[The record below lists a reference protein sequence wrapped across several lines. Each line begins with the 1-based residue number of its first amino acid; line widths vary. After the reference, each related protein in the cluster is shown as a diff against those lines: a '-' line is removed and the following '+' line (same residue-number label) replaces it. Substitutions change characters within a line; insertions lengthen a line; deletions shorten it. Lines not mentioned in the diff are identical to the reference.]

1 AQKMGIESEIKPVI
15 SMALGSNEV
24 NLLELTSAYGTFANK
39 GMHIKPHGITR
50 VLSRSGEVVW
60 SADFKGKRA
69 LDADSSAI
77 TTWMLRN
84 VVRSGTATRAQIG
97 RPAAGKTGTTDEAR
111 DLWFVG
117 FIPQLVT
124 GVWLGNDNNKPTY
137 GDSTTAAYTWR
148 QFMKEAI
155 KGMPVEKFPE
165 RPKLTGR
172 KATIKVKPI
181 KPRRFIT
188 KAIPKK
194 SDDSDEGNETTTSRS
209 SSRRRTRRRRSTTN
223 SSSGSSSNRRTRSR
237 RTRRRR
243 STTSQTRRKATPTRK
258 RRRSNVNSSSS
269 RRKSSPSRSQR
280 RRRTTRPAS
289 TRRRQRSSPPVRKKR
304 SAPVRRK
311 RSVAPKPKKRSAPAP
326 KKKAAPSSSGSW
338 RERLKG
344 LASNKL
350 SHRFTKFPGKT

>member
-1 AQKMGIESEIKPVI
+1 MKVGYQPTIDLAHKMGIESEIKPVI

-39 GMHIKPHGITR
+39 GTHIKPHGITR
-50 VLSRSGEVVW
+50 VLSRNGEVVW

-84 VVRSGTATRAQIG
+84 VVTSGTATRAQIG

-148 QFMKEAI
+148 QFMKEATD
-155 KGMPVEKFPE
+155 GMPVEKFPE

-172 KATIKVKPI
+172 KATIKVQPI
-181 KPRRFIT
+181 KAKRFIT
-188 KAIPKK
+188 KAVPKK
-194 SDDSDEGNETTTSRS
+194 TDDSDNNNETTTDRN
-209 SSRRRTRRRRSTTN
+209 SSRRRRRRRRRSTTTN
-223 SSSGSSSNRRTRSR
+223 SSSRSSGNRRTRS
-237 RTRRRR
+237 TR
-243 STTSQTRRKATPTRK
+243 
-258 RRRSNVNSSSS
+258 NSS
-269 RRKSSPSRSQR
+269 
-280 RRRTTRPAS
+280 
-289 TRRRQRSSPPVRKKR
+289 
-304 SAPVRRK
+304 
-311 RSVAPKPKKRSAPAP
+311 
-326 KKKAAPSSSGSW
+326 
-338 RERLKG
+338 
-344 LASNKL
+344 
-350 SHRFTKFPGKT
+350 